1 VDDRVAVLEGPALA
15 SLETLGERPPFD
27 LIFIDADKP
36 NNPSYLRWALRFP
49 SGDSDYGR

>member
-1 VDDRVAVLEGPALA
+1 VDDRVAVLEGPALT

-36 NNPSYLRWALRFP
+36 NNPTICA
-49 SGDSDYGR
+49 GRYAIPVRGQ